1 MKKNHPVLFTC
12 LDLFWAFLVIG
23 ASIFGG
29 GYAML
34 PALQRELIRKR
45 GWITMDEVM
54 DYFALAQI
62 TPGIIAVNV
71 ATFVGYKRLGII
83 GGILATIGIIVPGVT
98 LMIIFS
104 VSIRQIA
111 EYEVVHHAFTGIR
124 LSVCA
129 FILNTIIKL
138 HKGVIQN
145 YKSIIILVIVFILSA
160 FFFISPVY
168 VVLASMLA
176 GLIFFRPP
184 LVKKDK
190 EENDEKLENEKQENE
205 KQESES

>member
-1 MKKNHPVLFTC
+1 MKEYLQLF
-12 LDLFWAFLVIG
+12 LAFLKMGCIT
-23 ASIFGG
+23 FGG
-29 GYAML
+29 GYAMI
-34 PALQRELIRKR
+34 PIVDRELIKKR
-45 GWITMDEVM
+45 GWVTMDEVM

-145 YKSIIILVIVFILSA
+145 YKSIIILVIVKPFILFIIIYPFVMQPNSHKLNYTHRTDC
-160 FFFISPVY
+160 FFSPFLHY
-168 VVLASMLA
+168 SNK
-176 GLIFFRPP
+176 FR
-184 LVKKDK
+184 
-190 EENDEKLENEKQENE
+190 
-205 KQESES
+205 S